1 MFSEYAQCSL
11 EEIAEQYI
19 ELKNKLS
26 ECIVESAGQ
35 LQELAHDLVEGFR

>member
-19 ELKNKLS
+19 ELNEIYSILL
-26 ECIVESAGQ
+26 CMGNVENQ
-35 LQELAHDLVEGFR
+35 

>member
-19 ELKNKLS
+19 ELNEIYSIWL
-26 ECIVESAGQ
+26 CMGNVENQ
-35 LQELAHDLVEGFR
+35 